1 MTTLQRVDRP
11 RVLAWTGSTFGIKA
25 IHVHVLEA
33 RGGNTFVKS
42 EEQRAQF
49 EEDVRTIWSDVVPNH
64 FSNEDV
70 FAREA
75 LHDFYA
81 NPDGWFRERLFG
93 PDVVITTWRN
103 MASRCNRGVQQRGLA

>member
-42 EEQRAQF
+42 EESY
-49 EEDVRTIWSDVVPNH
+49 DGLVRI
-64 FSNEDV
+64 
-70 FAREA
+70 
-75 LHDFYA
+75 
-81 NPDGWFRERLFG
+81 FRGLL
-93 PDVVITTWRN
+93 
-103 MASRCNRGVQQRGLA
+103 QQRLDAALADGLRHLKVEAERRATHPADKRRS